1 VVIGW
6 EREPFELLNKGSFRI
21 ADPGPLHAPIH
32 SFSIRRN
39 EKHQLLLETRAP
51 ADAKSSAPEY
61 PSGIL
66 RLNTDTVELLNV
78 SGIKATLCGV
88 QPYNVHTR
96 MVLLGPLRP
105 TISSSVTLAPTLR
118 RASNTSARRVRPVFT
133 DFMSSARA
141 RAGIVTCN

>member
-1 VVIGW
+1 
-6 EREPFELLNKGSFRI
+6 LLNKGSFRI

-78 SGIKATLCGV
+78 SGIKATLVAFNRTTSTPEWCF
-88 QPYNVHTR
+88 
-96 MVLLGPLRP
+96 
-105 TISSSVTLAPTLR
+105 LAPFVR
-118 RASNTSARRVRPVFT
+118 RFLHR
-133 DFMSSARA
+133 
-141 RAGIVTCN
+141 